1 MSKRIY
7 LSGPMTGIKDNNIPA
22 FNAAA
27 AKLRRLG
34 LEVVNPAEIK
44 PDTGTAWED
53 YMRADL
59 KALLT
64 CDTIAL
70 MGGWENSKGAHLEL
84 HLAHRVGMTVV
95 FVETLTINA
104 SADLPSISGGGRRDV
119 GREVD
124 R

>member
-1 MSKRIY
+1 MKRIY
-7 LSGPMTGIKDNNIPA
+7 LSGPMTGIPDHNIPA

-27 AKLRRLG
+27 QKLRILG
-34 LEVVNPAEIK
+34 YDVVNPAEIT
-44 PDTGTAWED
+44 PQNGTTWED

-59 KALLT
+59 QALLT

-95 FVETLTINA
+95 F
-104 SADLPSISGGGRRDV
+104 ADAVCQTTR
-119 GREVD
+119 
-124 R
+124 

>member
-1 MSKRIY
+1 MKRIY
-7 LSGPMTGIKDNNIPA
+7 LSGPMTGMQDHNIPA

-27 AKLRRLG
+27 QKLRILG
-34 LEVVNPAEIK
+34 YDVVNPAEIT
-44 PDTGTAWED
+44 PQNGTAWED

-59 KALLT
+59 QALLT

-95 FVETLTINA
+95 F
-104 SADLPSISGGGRRDV
+104 ADAVCQTTR
-119 GREVD
+119 
-124 R
+124 